1 MHLTDSVTVEVMGG
15 YITVNGSPITVT
27 MSFGYAHPSVGKE
40 MLQRLQHFFQYSIK
54 RHTRVLMN
62 NKKNCMIYKC
72 LPNRMLFAIPQ

>member
-40 MLQRLQHFFQYSIK
+40 LLQRLKHFFNIQ
-54 RHTRVLMN
+54 
-62 NKKNCMIYKC
+62 
-72 LPNRMLFAIPQ
+72 